1 MGERKVFEYPHTGD
15 VVLIDVSDGV
25 FTRDD
30 LYTPLQADE
39 QVQPNR
45 SRHCFF
51 NRFVWW
57 RVELDHAG
65 WQSSIPKHCR
75 QQQKPL
81 IRWLQP
87 H

>member
-1 MGERKVFEYPHTGD
+1 MTTRMGD
-15 VVLIDVSDGV
+15 VVLIDLDDGV
-25 FTRDD
+25 FMRDD

-51 NRFVWW
+51 KRFAWW
-57 RVELDHAG
+57 RVKFEHAG
-65 WQSSIPKHCR
+65 WQSDLPKQHR
-75 QQQKPL
+75 HLQKPL